1 MSIQLNFVSKKELN
15 SFKDGA
21 NVQAAFIYDDVS
33 EGDFVSNTV
42 FSDALEIYDKSSI
55 HNAIVQASEIL
66 SNNINDYNK
75 DEVSAVIDSIA
86 NMDADLY
93 QIIIYFIHAALQQKD
108 INSRKEYFNKLKE
121 IIEVEN
127 ASIIENT
134 KESKDVAVEEVATE
148 KESSNNEALAEADE
162 PLDQHLTDE

>member
-1 MSIQLNFVSKKELN
+1 MSIQLNFVSKKELK

-21 NVQAAFIYDDVS
+21 DVQAAFIYDDAS
-33 EGDFVSNTV
+33 ESDFVSNTV

-55 HNAIVQASEIL
+55 HNAITQASEIL

-127 ASIIENT
+127 ASILENT
-134 KESKDVAVEEVATE
+134 KADEAVEVDEETSNDEVPVDDP
-148 KESSNNEALAEADE
+148 AEE
-162 PLDQHLTDE
+162 ENK

>member
-127 ASIIENT
+127 ASILENT
-134 KESKDVAVEEVATE
+134 KADEAAEVDEET
-148 KESSNNEALAEADE
+148 SNNEVPVDE
-162 PLDQHLTDE
+162 PLDIPVEEENK

>member
-1 MSIQLNFVSKKELN
+1 MSIQLNFVSKKELR

-75 DEVSAVIDSIA
+75 DEISSVIDSIA

-127 ASIIENT
+127 ASILENT
-134 KESKDVAVEEVATE
+134 KADGAAEVDEET
-148 KESSNNEALAEADE
+148 SNNEVPVDE
-162 PLDQHLTDE
+162 PLDIPVEEENK

>member
-33 EGDFVSNTV
+33 ESDFASNTV

-55 HNAIVQASEIL
+55 HATIIQASDLL

-86 NMDADLY
+86 NIDADLY
-93 QIIIYFIHAALQQKD
+93 QMIIYFIHAALQQKD
-108 INSRKEYFNKLKE
+108 INSRKE
-121 IIEVEN
+121 
-127 ASIIENT
+127 
-134 KESKDVAVEEVATE
+134 
-148 KESSNNEALAEADE
+148 
-162 PLDQHLTDE
+162 

>member
-1 MSIQLNFVSKKELN
+1 MPIQLNFVSKKELK

-33 EGDFVSNTV
+33 GSFVSNSV

-55 HNAIVQASEIL
+55 HAAITQASEIL
-66 SNNINDYNK
+66 SNNINEYNK
-75 DEVSAVIDSIA
+75 DEISAVMDSIA

-127 ASIIENT
+127 ASILENT
-134 KESKDVAVEEVATE
+134 KESKDVADEEATSIDE
-148 KESSNNEALAEADE
+148 ELTEDDE
-162 PLDQHLTDE
+162 PQDYPDDGENN